1 MEKMRIMGKNSL
13 KLGDKRMNN
22 DMGLFVKFLAETD
35 KVLIENDR
43 KYNLTK
49 EQKEILK
56 QFIDE
61 CYRNFENR

>member
-1 MEKMRIMGKNSL
+1 
-13 KLGDKRMNN
+13 MNN
-22 DMGLFVKFLAETD
+22 DMDLFVKFLAETD

-43 KYNLTK
+43 KHNLTK

>member
-1 MEKMRIMGKNSL
+1 
-13 KLGDKRMNN
+13 MNN
-22 DMGLFVKFLAETD
+22 DMDLFMKCLAEMD
-35 KVLIENDR
+35 KTLIENDE

-61 CYRNFENR
+61 CYKNYKNKKIL